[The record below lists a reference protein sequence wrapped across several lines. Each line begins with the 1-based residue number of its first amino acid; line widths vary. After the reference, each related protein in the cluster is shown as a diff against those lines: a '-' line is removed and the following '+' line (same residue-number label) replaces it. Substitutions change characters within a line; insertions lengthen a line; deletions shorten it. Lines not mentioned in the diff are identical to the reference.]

1 MTHALLDRARTI
13 SFLAAALML
22 LPSAIAAQYVP
33 ARGDGWETRRPAE
46 VGMNDSGVQAAVD
59 FAIAH
64 EAPQPRDQERGQNQ
78 SFGRREPFGFGIG
91 PFKVRSGAAGV
102 IVRHGYIVAEWGDTR
117 SVDMTHSVSKSFL
130 STTVG
135 LALQDGLIGSIDD
148 LARDY
153 MAPVDLPPGDGE
165 PGIDRVGFGKPDV
178 TTLFNTE
185 HNRQI
190 TWRHL
195 LTQSSDWEGTLWG
208 KPDWADRP
216 DDDPSTWTTRARRTP
231 GTVYEYN
238 DTRVNLLAL
247 LTTSVWRQP
256 LPQILKER
264 VMDPIGASPTM
275 ALVRLRKLVDHP
287 RWKTGT
293 GRERWWALGWGHV
306 HPCEGPSSLRAVHAA
321 ERALGRSAAHGRGVV
336 RHGYDAVRR
345 KPNLRL
351 HELLFECAQQSGS
364 EGLSQRAQRG
374 LLTPRERHQPRLR
387 RPGERPSGRGSVDSR
402 TRHQRASELGHR
414 LDPSNGSRRSLT
426 RRSRP
431 IHFRSQQAFPSGP
444 NKPSRPVWRIR

>member
-1 MTHALLDRARTI
+1 MTRVLLDRASPI
-13 SFLAAALML
+13 SIFAAALML

-46 VGMNDSGVQAAVD
+46 VGMNAARVQAAVD
-59 FAIAH
+59 YAMAH
-64 EAPQPRDQERGQNQ
+64 EVPRPRDQEQVQNQ

-91 PFKVRSGAAGV
+91 PFKVHEGPAGV

-117 SVDMTHSVSKSFL
+117 SVDMTHSVAKSFL

-135 LALQDGLIGSIDD
+135 LALQDGLIGSLDD

-153 MAPVDLPPGDGE
+153 MAPVDLPAGDGE
-165 PGIDRVGFGKPDV
+165 PGVDRVGSGKPDV

-216 DDDPSTWTTRARRTP
+216 DDDPSTWTTRERHTP

-247 LTTSVWRQP
+247 LATGVWRQP
-256 LPQILKER
+256 LPQILRER
-264 VMDPIGASPTM
+264 VMDPIGASPTWRWYGYENSWI
-275 ALVRLRKLVDHP
+275 ALDGRQVQAVSGGGHWGGGMFIHARDQARFGLFTLRKGRWGDQQLMDEKWFDMASTPSHANPTYGFMNYFLNVPNAGGRKGYPSAPSTAYSHRGAGTNLVYVDQENDLVVVA
-287 RWKTGT
+287 RWISG
-293 GRERWWALGWGHV
+293 GDIDEL
-306 HPCEGPSSLRAVHAA
+306 
-321 ERALGRSAAHGRGVV
+321 
-336 RHGYDAVRR
+336 
-345 KPNLRL
+345 LRL
-351 HELLFECAQQSGS
+351 VIGS
-364 EGLSQRAQRG
+364 
-374 LLTPRERHQPRLR
+374 
-387 RPGERPSGRGSVDSR
+387 
-402 TRHQRASELGHR
+402 
-414 LDPSNGSRRSLT
+414 
-426 RRSRP
+426 
-431 IHFRSQQAFPSGP
+431 IQATADGG
-444 NKPSRPVWRIR
+444 

>member
-1 MTHALLDRARTI
+1 MTRALPHRARTI
-13 SFLAAALML
+13 SLFAAALML

-46 VGMNDSGVQAAVD
+46 VGMSESGVQAAVQ
-59 FAIAH
+59 FALAH
-64 EAPQPRDQERGQNQ
+64 ETSVPRDQEWSQSQ
-78 SFGRREPFGFGIG
+78 SFGRREPFGFAVG

-117 SVDMTHSVSKSFL
+117 SVDMTHSVVKSFL

-135 LALQDGLIGSIDD
+135 LAVQDGLIGSIDD

-153 MAPVDLPPGDGE
+153 MAPVDLPAGDGE
-165 PGIDRVGFGKPDV
+165 PGIDRVAFGGPDV

-231 GTVYEYN
+231 GTRYEYN

-247 LTTSVWRQP
+247 LTTSVWREP

-264 VMDPIGASPTM
+264 VMDPIGASPTWRWYGYENSWITLDGRQVQAVSGGGHWGGGM
-275 ALVRLRKLVDHP
+275 FIHARDQARFGLFTLRKGRWGDLQLVDEKWFDMAVTPSDANPTYGFMNHFLNVPNAEGRKGYPSAP
-287 RWKTGT
+287 RTAYSHRGNGT
-293 GRERWWALGWGHV
+293 NLVYVDQENDLVVVARWIPGG
-306 HPCEGPSSLRAVHAA
+306 
-321 ERALGRSAAHGRGVV
+321 
-336 RHGYDAVRR
+336 DID
-345 KPNLRL
+345 
-351 HELLFECAQQSGS
+351 ELLSLVIGS
-364 EGLSQRAQRG
+364 IQRTAEG
-374 LLTPRERHQPRLR
+374 
-387 RPGERPSGRGSVDSR
+387 GS
-402 TRHQRASELGHR
+402 
-414 LDPSNGSRRSLT
+414 
-426 RRSRP
+426 
-431 IHFRSQQAFPSGP
+431 
-444 NKPSRPVWRIR
+444 

>member
-1 MTHALLDRARTI
+1 MTRALLDRARMI
-13 SFLAAALML
+13 SVFAAALML

-46 VGMNDSGVQAAVD
+46 LGMSDSGIQAAVQ
-59 FAIAH
+59 FALAH
-64 EAPQPRDQERGQNQ
+64 ETSVPRDQERSQNQ
-78 SFGRREPFGFGIG
+78 SFGREPFGFAVG

-102 IVRHGYIVAEWGDTR
+102 IVRRGYIVAEWGDTR
-117 SVDMTHSVSKSFL
+117 SVDMTHSVAKSFL
-130 STTVG
+130 STTIG
-135 LALQDGLIGSIDD
+135 LAVQDGLIGSIDD

-153 MAPVDLPPGDGE
+153 MAPVDLPAGDGE
-165 PGIDRVGFGKPDV
+165 PGVDRVGSGKPDV

-264 VMDPIGASPTM
+264 VMDPIGASPTWRWYGYENSWISLDGRQVQAVSGGGHWGGGM
-275 ALVRLRKLVDHP
+275 FIHARDQARFGLFTLRKG
-287 RWKTGT
+287 RWGDQRLMDEKWFDMATT
-293 GRERWWALGWGHV
+293 
-306 HPCEGPSSLRAVHAA
+306 P
-321 ERALGRSAAHGRGVV
+321 SAANQTYGFMNFFLNVPNSRGRKGYPNAPSTAYSHRGNGTNLVYVDQENDLVV
-336 RHGYDAVRR
+336 VARWIPGRDID
-345 KPNLRL
+345 
-351 HELLFECAQQSGS
+351 ELLSLVIGS
-364 EGLSQRAQRG
+364 IQTTAAG
-374 LLTPRERHQPRLR
+374 
-387 RPGERPSGRGSVDSR
+387 GS
-402 TRHQRASELGHR
+402 
-414 LDPSNGSRRSLT
+414 
-426 RRSRP
+426 
-431 IHFRSQQAFPSGP
+431 
-444 NKPSRPVWRIR
+444 

>member
-1 MTHALLDRARTI
+1 MTCALPDRACTI
-13 SFLAAALML
+13 SLLAAALML

-46 VGMNDSGVQAAVD
+46 VGMSDSGVQAAVQ
-59 FAIAH
+59 FALAH
-64 EAPQPRDQERGQNQ
+64 ETSVPRDQERSQNQ
-78 SFGRREPFGFGIG
+78 SFGRREPFGFAVG

-117 SVDMTHSVSKSFL
+117 SVDMTHSVVKSFL

-135 LALQDGLIGSIDD
+135 LAVQDGLIGSIDD

-153 MAPVDLPPGDGE
+153 MAPVDLPAGDGE
-165 PGIDRVGFGKPDV
+165 PGIDRVAFGGPDV

-208 KPDWADRP
+208 KPDWADRS

-247 LTTSVWRQP
+247 LTTSVWREP

-264 VMDPIGASPTM
+264 VVDPIGASPTWRWYGYENSWITLDGRQVQAVSGGGHWGGGM
-275 ALVRLRKLVDHP
+275 FIHARDQARFGLFTLRKGRWGDLQLMDEKWFDMAVTPSDANPTYEFMNHFLNVPNAEGRKGYPSAPRTAYSHRGNGTNLVYVDQENDLVVVA
-287 RWKTGT
+287 RWIP
-293 GRERWWALGWGHV
+293 GR
-306 HPCEGPSSLRAVHAA
+306 
-321 ERALGRSAAHGRGVV
+321 
-336 RHGYDAVRR
+336 DID
-345 KPNLRL
+345 
-351 HELLFECAQQSGS
+351 ELLSLVIGS
-364 EGLSQRAQRG
+364 IQRTADG
-374 LLTPRERHQPRLR
+374 
-387 RPGERPSGRGSVDSR
+387 G
-402 TRHQRASELGHR
+402 
-414 LDPSNGSRRSLT
+414 
-426 RRSRP
+426 
-431 IHFRSQQAFPSGP
+431 F
-444 NKPSRPVWRIR
+444 